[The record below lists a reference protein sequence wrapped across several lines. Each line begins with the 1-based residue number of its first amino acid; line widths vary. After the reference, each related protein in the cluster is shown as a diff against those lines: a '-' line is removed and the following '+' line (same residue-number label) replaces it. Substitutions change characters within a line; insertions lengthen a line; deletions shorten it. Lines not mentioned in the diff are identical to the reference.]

1 MRKLLVVIIILIGFT
16 IGINLSRDQKGFRTY
31 QEVLTELIN
40 DAPMKTYRDSFYG
53 YSIRYPEFFS
63 QEITDKGFVR
73 LGYWDNE
80 RFVIECSVLKA
91 PDLSPVKI
99 KMKELAT
106 QLHAEKQE
114 LLRDSFI
121 LSGPHYENGK
131 RIEGY
136 PLLRQIRTQ
145 PKIMV
150 FVYTFLSGIMPL
162 LSYTHFPPNRPMGSI
177 IKNIR
182 HKALNVYCFYAG
194 CNIFRKR
201 DVFL

>member
-80 RFVIECSVLKA
+80 RMLCTESSGLKSGKDKNERIGNTTICRKARVI
-91 PDLSPVKI
+91 
-99 KMKELAT
+99 T
-106 QLHAEKQE
+106 
-114 LLRDSFI
+114 
-121 LSGPHYENGK
+121 
-131 RIEGY
+131 
-136 PLLRQIRTQ
+136 
-145 PKIMV
+145 
-150 FVYTFLSGIMPL
+150 
-162 LSYTHFPPNRPMGSI
+162 
-177 IKNIR
+177 
-182 HKALNVYCFYAG
+182 
-194 CNIFRKR
+194 
-201 DVFL
+201 

>member
-1 MRKLLVVIIILIGFT
+1 
-16 IGINLSRDQKGFRTY
+16 
-31 QEVLTELIN
+31 
-40 DAPMKTYRDSFYG
+40 
-53 YSIRYPEFFS
+53 
-63 QEITDKGFVR
+63 
-73 LGYWDNE
+73 
-80 RFVIECSVLKA
+80 
-91 PDLSPVKI
+91 
-99 KMKELAT
+99 MKELAT

-136 PLLRQIRTQ
+136 RYYAKYVRNRKLW
-145 PKIMV
+145 
-150 FVYTFLSGIMPL
+150 FSYTLLSGIMPL

-194 CNIFRKR
+194 CNILGKEMSFSS
-201 DVFL
+201 FPLAY

>member
-91 PDLSPVKI
+91 PDSSPVKI

-106 QLHAEKQE
+106 QLYA
-114 LLRDSFI
+114 S
-121 LSGPHYENGK
+121 SG
-131 RIEGY
+131 
-136 PLLRQIRTQ
+136 
-145 PKIMV
+145 
-150 FVYTFLSGIMPL
+150 
-162 LSYTHFPPNRPMGSI
+162 
-177 IKNIR
+177 
-182 HKALNVYCFYAG
+182 
-194 CNIFRKR
+194 
-201 DVFL
+201 